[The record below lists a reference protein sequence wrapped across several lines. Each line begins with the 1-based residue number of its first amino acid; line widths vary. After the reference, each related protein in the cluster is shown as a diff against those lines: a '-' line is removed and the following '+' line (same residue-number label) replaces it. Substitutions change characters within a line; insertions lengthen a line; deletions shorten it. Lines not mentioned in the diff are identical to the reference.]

1 MSVIVAEIAPRMH
14 IADPKPAYCTTC
26 YQAAQ
31 EGVDFIDCNAAYE
44 GAVVTHPET
53 GVLIHIMDDIYICLS
68 CVAQMCEAADLKP
81 ELHAK
86 QAREIRRLELA
97 AEHWEERARKL
108 ERLVAEGSPDPV
120 HPRGRAR
127 K

>member
-1 MSVIVAEIAPRMH
+1 MSVIAAEVAPRMV

-44 GAVVTHPET
+44 GATITHPET
-53 GVLIHIMDDIYICLS
+53 GELIHIMDDIYVCLT
-68 CVAQMCEAADLKP
+68 CVAQMSEAANFKP
-81 ELHAK
+81 ELHAN

-97 AEHWEERARKL
+97 AEHWEERAKKL
-108 ERLVAEGSPDPV
+108 EALLAEGRPDPV
-120 HPRGRAR
+120 HPRSRSR